1 MNVNEYGCKLYDT
14 IFSNIR
20 IIKFP
25 YEDMEIEKIL
35 NENCLIIFIGE

>member
-14 IFSNIR
+14 KFSNIR

-25 YEDMEIEKIL
+25 YEDMEREKIL
-35 NENCLIIFIGE
+35 NENCLIIFICE